1 MTNPTEQILSFL
13 YKNKDVYTSGQA
25 MANELSVTRAAIWKC
40 IEALRGDGYEIES
53 AAAKGYR
60 LASVPDLLG
69 EREIRLGLDTKYL
82 GCEIHSLAEVDSTN
96 SYASKLAAAGAP
108 EGTVVVSE
116 HQTAG
121 RGRLGRKWVSPPG
134 VNIYVSVILRP
145 EVPPSDAPMVT
156 LAASVPLTRAIKAYG
171 LPAAIKWPNDVLING
186 RKAAGILTEMSAEPD
201 LVRHIVLG
209 VGIDVNMQ
217 KGAFPKELKETAT
230 SMMMELGGRVD
241 RAGLLRRFLSE
252 LEGAYGMF
260 TRGEKEAVLNGWR
273 ELSCTLGRDVK
284 VSTPSGETKGR
295 ALDLDAS
302 GGLMVELEGGRVET
316 LTSGDVGF
324 V

>member
-1 MTNPTEQILSFL
+1 MTNPTEQVLSVL
-13 YKNKDVYTSGQA
+13 YKKKDVYTSGQA

-60 LASVPDLLG
+60 LNSVPDLLG

-82 GCEIHSLAEVDSTN
+82 GREIHSLAEVDSTN
-96 SYASKLAAAGAP
+96 SYASKLAASGAP

-145 EVPPSDAPMVT
+145 VVPPSDAPMVT
-156 LAASVPLTRAIKAYG
+156 LAASVALTRAIKAYG

-201 LVRHIVLG
+201 RVRHIVLG
-209 VGIDVNMQ
+209 VGIDVNMP
-217 KGAFPKELKETAT
+217 KAAFPKELKDSAT
-230 SMMMELGGRVD
+230 SLMMELGSKVD

-252 LEGAYGMF
+252 LEDAYGMF
-260 TRGEKEAVLNGWR
+260 TRGEKEAVLKSWR
-273 ELSCTLGRDVK
+273 ELSCTLGRNVK
-284 VSTPSGETKGR
+284 VGTLKGEIEGLAVDIDSG
-295 ALDLDAS
+295 
-302 GGLMVELEGGRVET
+302 GGLMVELEGGKVET

>member
-1 MTNPTEQILSFL
+1 
-13 YKNKDVYTSGQA
+13 

-156 LAASVPLTRAIKAYG
+156 LAASVALTRAIKAYG